1 MKKIKE
7 NTGDNISA
15 ESANWKFS
23 GKVVNNFD
31 SHVKKSV
38 PLYEWSHEIG
48 LKVSDFFLTDQS
60 LCYDIGCSTGT
71 FLKKI
76 GEKNKNK
83 KVNFFGIDEVKDMC
97 DVAKKKNY
105 KNKKIKILNKKIQN
119 FKIKKCSFLTSFYTI
134 QFIHPSFRQ
143 DIFNKIYKSLRWGGG
158 FLLFE
163 KVRSP
168 DARFQDMISQLYLE
182 YKLDQNY
189 TPKEILSKSMSL
201 KGVLEPFST
210 NANIQMMKRAGFK
223 DITTVFKFL
232 NFEGFLAIK

>member
-1 MKKIKE
+1 M
-7 NTGDNISA
+7 
-15 ESANWKFS
+15 
-23 GKVVNNFD
+23 
-31 SHVKKSV
+31 
-38 PLYEWSHEIG
+38 
-48 LKVSDFFLTDQS
+48 
-60 LCYDIGCSTGT
+60 
-71 FLKKI
+71 
-76 GEKNKNK
+76 NKNK

-189 TPKEILSKSMSL
+189 TPEEILSKSMSL

>member
-1 MKKIKE
+1 MRKPKK

-15 ESANWKFS
+15 ENANWKFS
-23 GKVVNNFD
+23 GDVVKKFD

-48 LKVSDFFLTDQS
+48 LKISDFFLTEPS

-71 FLKKI
+71 FLEKI
-76 GEKNKNK
+76 ATKNKNK
-83 KVNFFGIDEVKDMC
+83 DIKFIGLDEIKDMC
-97 DVAKKKNY
+97 EMAKKKNS
-105 KNKKIKILNKKIQN
+105 KIKKIKILNKKIQN
-119 FKIKKCSFLTSFYTI
+119 YNLNKCDFLTSFYTI
-134 QFIHPSFRQ
+134 QFINPSIRQ
-143 DIFNKIYKSLRWGGG
+143 NIFNKIFKSLRWGGG

-168 DARFQDMISQLYLE
+168 DARFQDMMNQIYME
-182 YKLDQNY
+182 YKIDQSY
-189 TPKEILSKSMSL
+189 TPEEILSKSMSL

-232 NFEGFLAIK
+232 NFEGYLAIK